1 VRRME
6 RALGERP
13 SEPQAYFGAVVA
25 NLDVGF

>member
-1 VRRME
+1 ME

-13 SEPQAYFGAVVA
+13 SQPQAYFGAIVA

>member
-1 VRRME
+1 ME

-13 SEPQAYFGAVVA
+13 SEPQAYFGPVVA